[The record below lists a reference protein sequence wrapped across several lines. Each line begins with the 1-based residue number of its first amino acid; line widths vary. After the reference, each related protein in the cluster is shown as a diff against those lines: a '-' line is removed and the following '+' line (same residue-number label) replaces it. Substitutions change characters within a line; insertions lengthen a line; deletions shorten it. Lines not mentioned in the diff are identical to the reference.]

1 MRNTV
6 YGDSPE
12 PGEPDPLVSE
22 EVVGNVSKLCVLP
35 PGYRGPPRKGHL
47 IFDANFE
54 SGNLGRVD
62 YITELE
68 YDIFIRPDTCNPRFR
83 VWFYFTVENVKSDQ
97 RVIFNI
103 VNFSKT
109 KSLYREG
116 MSPVVRST
124 SRPKWQRVPG
134 KNVFYYK
141 CPDHRKNYVMS
152 FAFQFDREDDVYEF
166 AYCFPYTNARLSS
179 WIAKQEERDIDYFYA
194 DVLCDTVQ
202 QRNLDIITITSP
214 DNIHPTKQ
222 KRVIFI
228 TARVHPGE
236 SPSSYVCEGLME
248 FILEDTPEA
257 KALRDHI
264 VFKFVPMLNPDGVA
278 LGNYRCSLMGF
289 DLNRHW
295 TDPSRWAHPTLEA
308 TKALLLEYN
317 DNPSVDLD
325 FYIDIHAHS
334 TLMNGF
340 MYGNVYD
347 DNDRFERQAVFPK
360 LLCNNA
366 EDFSLAFTSFNKDA
380 VKAGTGRRFL
390 GSCLSPRSNC
400 YTLEVS
406 FYSYTTQNSQV
417 IPYSVDGYISL
428 GRNVAKTFLNY
439 YQLTPVTTP
448 PTATQLMPPV
458 NKSKLRAHIRDEVL
472 MVHRQ
477 RNNTSKTTLQT
488 DSSRNPSDA
497 IYKPA
502 YEAQLS
508 NSTTSL
514 QSYIKQ
520 LRSKMARELTQK
532 QVPSKE
538 MMCTPNSTVRSQLTS
553 TLMSPTSPLPGPP
566 PPPQALTSPRGPALR
581 GLDDPLPDQSRRN
594 QQLAT
599 MPPAPSSEYRR
610 RGNGKL
616 GNYLLNPLQ
625 HDNSL

>member
-1 MRNTV
+1 MTRMRNTV

-12 PGEPDPLVSE
+12 PGETDPLVSE

-68 YDIFIRPDTCNPRFR
+68 YDVFIRPDTCNPRFR

-124 SRPKWQRVPG
+124 SRPKCSLL
-134 KNVFYYK
+134 KYSKKLIFY
-141 CPDHRKNYVMS
+141 
-152 FAFQFDREDDVYEF
+152 FQF

-179 WIAKQEERDIDYFYA
+179 WIAKQEERDIDFFYA

-214 DNIHPTKQ
+214 ENIHPTKQ

-248 FILEDTPEA
+248 YLLENTPEA

-406 FYSYTTQNSQV
+406 FYSFTNQNSQV
-417 IPYSVDGYISL
+417 IPYTVDGYIGL

-439 YQLTPVTTP
+439 YQLSPASSP
-448 PTATQLMPPV
+448 PAAQPAPPV
-458 NKSKLRAHIRDEVL
+458 NKTKLRAHIRDEVL

-477 RNNTSKTTLQT
+477 RNNTTKTTLQT
-488 DSSRNPSDA
+488 DTSRSPTDA

-553 TLMSPTSPLPGPP
+553 TLLNTTSPLPVS
-566 PPPQALTSPRGPALR
+566 PPQSLTSPRAPALR
-581 GLDDPLPDQSRRN
+581 GLDDPLTDQNRRN
-594 QQLAT
+594 QQLGSI
-599 MPPAPSSEYRR
+599 PPAPLSEYRK

-616 GNYLLNPLQ
+616 ASYFLNPLQ